1 MAKLTKRDPSPDSRS
16 TVAVR
21 EVTRNNASPL
31 SHGTGD
37 NYSNY
42 PRIPDM
48 SKNRIL
54 RKLALLAA
62 VGEADI
68 KDKLLAGHEATGKT
82 FKAHLDG

>member
-1 MAKLTKRDPSPDSRS
+1 
-16 TVAVR
+16 
-21 EVTRNNASPL
+21 
-31 SHGTGD
+31 
-37 NYSNY
+37 
-42 PRIPDM
+42 M

-68 KDKLLAGHEATGKT
+68 KDKLLAGHEANGKT